1 MTAKQNTILGTSF
14 FLFLYIISTVI
25 FHDNFHDGWGY
36 YKEKNYKQAHTIWL
50 PLAEQGNARAQF
62 HMGKMYDQGEGVP
75 QDYNEAFKWYEL
87 AAKQGYGPSKHYIYQ
102 LAKKGVAP
110 ALKVLTDQANN
121 GVAEAQFHMGEMYDL
136 GEGVPQDYN
145 EAFKWYGLA
154 AKQGYFSAQ
163 THLGNMYD
171 LGHGVSQDFNEAIN
185 RYRFAANRGHA
196 QAQFNL
202 GVMFYK
208 GRGVIQDYLLADIW
222 FIRSSL
228 QKNQEAFKYISL
240 VEKLMSPQQRKK
252 AQQMAKYWERW
263 D

>member
-1 MTAKQNTILGTSF
+1 M
-14 FLFLYIISTVI
+14 
-25 FHDNFHDGWGY
+25 
-36 YKEKNYKQAHTIWL
+36 
-50 PLAEQGNARAQF
+50 
-62 HMGKMYDQGEGVP
+62 
-75 QDYNEAFKWYEL
+75 
-87 AAKQGYGPSKHYIYQ
+87 
-102 LAKKGVAP
+102 
-110 ALKVLTDQANN
+110 
-121 GVAEAQFHMGEMYDL
+121 AEAQFHMGEMYDL